1 MLLYRL
7 SQPYLRFS
15 LFHIT
20 CARHKRHKSDT
31 SATRATRVRHFGQPI
46 NRKLKF
52 FTSWNYYKQIRFC
65 SYHAF
70 SINQMSGTLAIKRWF
85 LFNFAKIVLNRHF
98 VVGRSKNFKLFP
110 DIFFDYGFEK
120 IVLAS
125 LLLFSCTCYK
135 VDLDDIQWNKV
146 ATSPARNFNSN
157 WLPYLHFSNMINFCP
172 NIWFIRNSKCQQL
185 LFWRKSRQKKPQIFQ
200 FFKRTFFD
208 VNVGVFWD
216 FCGLSKKCIFAT
228 SPKIEPK
235 LCYFECQK

>member
-20 CARHKRHKSDT
+20 CARHKRHESDT

-52 FTSWNYYKQIRFC
+52 FTNWNYYKQIRFC

-85 LFNFAKIVLNRHF
+85 LFNFAKIVQNRYF

-110 DIFFDYGFEK
+110 DIFFDYGFQK

-146 ATSPARNFNSN
+146 ATSPARNFNSS

-185 LFWRKSRQKKPQIFQ
+185 LFWRKSRQKKHK
-200 FFKRTFFD
+200 FFSFSKERFLMWMLACFETS
-208 VNVGVFWD
+208 VGFLKSVF
-216 FCGLSKKCIFAT
+216 LQLL
-228 SPKIEPK
+228 PK
-235 LCYFECQK
+235 